1 MADELPAGRRE
12 PFMRGLPS
20 KEEGNMQEYKTI
32 QITKEEVVPTA
43 LRMRHDGRWLV
54 MIYGWYQTDGQLRIS
69 WDYEVGPVVESYYV
83 LGEKSVPS
91 IAGVYDE
98 AARWPELELYE
109 LLGIEF
115 EGLDTS
121 KRLFLPENLLETQG
135 KGQILV
141 TPLAELVDKRD
152 EMLGEKKEVK
162 DE

>member
-1 MADELPAGRRE
+1 
-12 PFMRGLPS
+12 
-20 KEEGNMQEYKTI
+20 MQEYKQI
-32 QITKEEVVPTA
+32 QITKGEIVPTA
-43 LRMRHDGRWLV
+43 LRMRHDGRQLV
-54 MIYGWYQTDGQLRIS
+54 MIHAFWQTDGQLRIS
-69 WDYEVGPVVESYYV
+69 WDYAVDPAVESYYV
-83 LGEKSVPS
+83 LGEQSVPS
-91 IAGVYDE
+91 RAGVYDE

>member
-1 MADELPAGRRE
+1 
-12 PFMRGLPS
+12 
-20 KEEGNMQEYKTI
+20 MQEYKTI

-43 LRMRHDGRWLV
+43 LRMRHDGKWLV

-69 WDYEVGPVVESYYV
+69 WDYAVDPVVESYYV
-83 LGEKSVPS
+83 LGETSVPS

-141 TPLAELVDKRD
+141 TPLSELVEKRD